1 MSTVAIIGG
10 GMAGLYAAEVL
21 ATRGF
26 DVTVFEKSAVWGGR
40 VLTYRTPQI
49 QYEIGAGRIYAK
61 HARMRALVDR
71 FKLTTYPI
79 TTHTAHET
87 PAATNTF
94 LDLFEPVRRACESVP
109 VAELRNHTIADIVPD
124 ALRPILK
131 MYPYWAEIHM
141 LRADSALA
149 LFRPKQPMGA
159 RGTDDYY
166 GIVEGIDALAT
177 HLKTAA
183 AAAGATLRANH
194 TVRTI
199 ERRSTDNMFEI
210 TGVASR
216 PFTYTTHR
224 VILATCRC
232 SLTQFRTL
240 LNNAPLLRQIG
251 TSPLMRIYAVYPPN
265 PTTGTVWFAG
275 LPKIVTSNPLRYVI
289 PIDAAKG
296 LIMISYTD
304 GADTDYWR
312 QFTSDDQL
320 RAAIQT
326 SVRVLFPAHMI
337 PEPTYLKRHDWTGG
351 CSYWLPGDY
360 DVADAI
366 EAARNPAPG
375 VYVIGESVS
384 ATQTWVEGAL
394 ESAEALLDNP
404 AFAIPPPRLR
414 KI

>member
-21 ATRGF
+21 AARGF
-26 DVTVFEKSAVWGGR
+26 DVTVFEKSDTWGGR
-40 VLTYRTPQI
+40 VLTYRAPPNI

-61 HARMRALVDR
+61 HARVRALVDR

-79 TTHTAHET
+79 TTHTAYET
-87 PAATNTF
+87 PTAANTF
-94 LDLFEPVRRACESVP
+94 LELFEPIRHACESVP
-109 VAELRNHTIADIVPD
+109 ATELRKHTIAEIVPT
-124 ALRPILK
+124 ALRPVLTL
-131 MYPYWAEIHM
+131 YPYWAEIHM
-141 LRADSALA
+141 LRADVALD
-149 LFRPKQPMGA
+149 LFRSKQPMGA
-159 RGTDDYY
+159 RGADDYY

-183 AAAGATLRANH
+183 AAAGATLRAGH
-194 TVRTI
+194 TVRAI
-199 ERRSTDNMFEI
+199 QRRNGDNLFEI
-210 TGVASR
+210 TGVASAR
-216 PFTYTTHR
+216 PFTYTAHR

-240 LNNAPLLRQIG
+240 LGDAPLLRQVG
-251 TSPLMRIYAVYPPN
+251 TSPLMRIYAIYPPH

-275 LPKIVTSNPLRYVI
+275 LPKLVTSNPLRYVI

-304 GADTDYWR
+304 GADTNYWR

-320 RAAIQT
+320 RTAIQT
-326 SVRVLFPAHMI
+326 AVRALFPSHTI
-337 PEPTYLKRHDWTGG
+337 PEPTYLKRHDWTSG

-360 DVADAI
+360 DVSAAI
-366 EAARNPAPG
+366 EAARNPAPD

-394 ESAEALLDNP
+394 ESADTLLESPVFAAP
-404 AFAIPPPRLR
+404 APV
-414 KI
+414 